1 MEKGRLWS
9 GFKEMQE
16 MEGFQK
22 CWRRICFIVLWDFN
36 IQCDHVIHRVEKT
49 GYYRCGEG
57 G

>member
-1 MEKGRLWS
+1 MEKGCLWS
-9 GFKEMQE
+9 GCKEMQE

-49 GYYRCGEG
+49 GYDRCGEG